1 MSKTHRG
8 GAIREGLRGISVLV
22 VDEDDERLESFIDEM
37 APYGAEIYTTS
48 DVSRLGEIVRE
59 KDFDY
64 LFFSASSISELDI
77 INSILRDTPK
87 RARLILL
94 ADVKLLEELDEDD
107 LSTLHDIYLKPVN
120 PMRIAL
126 NISSSYRSSDV
137 STSLTPVESYVKQL
151 KPYMI
156 FRSPQMKRIM
166 MTLPRISASE
176 QPVLITGETGTGKEL
191 AARAIHFL
199 SKRREGNFVAVNCGA
214 IPDTLIEGELFGH
227 EKGAFTG
234 ALRTHKGK
242 FEIANRGTLFLDEIG
257 DMPLSLQ
264 VKLLRVLEEG
274 EIYRIGA
281 ERPVKIDVRVIAAT
295 RRELH
300 KAVQEGLFR
309 DDLYYRLNV
318 LKVHLPPLRERTEDI
333 PLLAIHFF
341 HRALSELGLSPPHPE
356 LSNGSIDMLERLPW
370 RGNIRELR
378 NLMTRV
384 ATFFAPRKRPVLPA
398 DILHHLDEFSI
409 QYLMEHQDIP
419 HHKEGIFIPIGTP
432 LEKAEEIIIKETLR
446 FTRGNKSRAARILN
460 IGIRTIRRKLNKYS
474 NRPQ

>member
-1 MSKTHRG
+1 MNKRQRDV
-8 GAIREGLRGISVLV
+8 IKRYGLKGISILV
-22 VDEDDERLESFIDEM
+22 VDEDETRLESFIDAM
-37 APYGAEIYTTS
+37 APYGAEVYTTR
-48 DVSRLGEIVRE
+48 DLLRLEDIVE
-59 KDFDY
+59 QKSFDY
-64 LFFSASSISELDI
+64 IFFSAYTPTELESIIDITRKSPRSPRLVLLSDPEL
-77 INSILRDTPK
+77 LGE
-87 RARLILL
+87 
-94 ADVKLLEELDEDD
+94 LEEDD
-107 LSTLHDIYLKPVN
+107 LEALSDIYVRPVD
-120 PMRIAL
+120 PVRVAL
-126 NISSSYRSSDV
+126 NISSSYTTSDT
-137 STSLTPVESYVKQL
+137 TSLTPVEHYVKQL

-234 ALRTHKGK
+234 ALKTHRGK
-242 FEIANRGTLFLDEIG
+242 FEIANNGTLFLDEIG

-281 ERPVKIDVRVIAAT
+281 ERPVKINVRVIAAT
-295 RRELH
+295 RRDLYR
-300 KAVQEGLFR
+300 AVQEGLFR

-318 LKVHLPPLRERTEDI
+318 LKVHLPPLRERVEDI

-341 HRALSELGLSPPHPE
+341 HRALSELGLSPPYPE

-370 RGNIRELR
+370 NGNIRELR

-398 DILHHLDEFSI
+398 DIISHLDEFSV
-409 QYLMEHQDIP
+409 HQLSVQRGTN
-419 HHKEGIFIPIGTP
+419 HKQGIFIPIGTP
-432 LEKAEEIIIKETLR
+432 LDKAEEMIIKETLR
-446 FTRGNKSRAARILN
+446 FTGGNKSRAARILN
-460 IGIRTIRRKLNKYS
+460 IGLRTIRRKLNKY
-474 NRPQ
+474 NK